1 MNIPNTIFSVAE
13 AERQGVARWKLAQM
27 CRDGAIERLSRGIYA
42 PKGHAAVELEIIT
55 LAKHGS
61 DFVVALESALRFH
74 GITTAQAMELT
85 VAMKRGARKPAVDFP
100 LRVVRLGQKSLT
112 SGVETHV
119 VGGEQIKVFS
129 VAKTV
134 ADIFMFRNRIGMGLA
149 IEALKEGFA
158 KHLFTMDEL
167 VRHANANRVTKIMTP
182 YMESLFA

>member
-1 MNIPNTIFSVAE
+1 MNIPDKIFSVAE

-27 CRDGAIERLSRGIYA
+27 CRDGVIERLSRGIYA
-42 PKGHAAVELEIIT
+42 PKGHAEVEMEIIT

-74 GITTAQAMELT
+74 GITTAQAAELT
-85 VAMKRGARKPAVDFP
+85 VAMKRGARKPTVDFP
-100 LRVVRLGQKSLT
+100 LRVVRLGQKSLA

-134 ADIFMFRNRIGMGLA
+134 ADIFMFRNRIGLGLA

-158 KHLFTMDEL
+158 KRLFTIDEL
-167 VRHANANRVTKIMTP
+167 VRHANTNRVTKIMTP